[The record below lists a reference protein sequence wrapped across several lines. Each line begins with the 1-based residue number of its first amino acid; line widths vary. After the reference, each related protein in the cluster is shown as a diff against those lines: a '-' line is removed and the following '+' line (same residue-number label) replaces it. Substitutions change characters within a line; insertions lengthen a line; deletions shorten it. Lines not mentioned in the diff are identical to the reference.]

1 MITATVATKEVPNYG
16 QLGYDRLVADKEQ
29 GIFGIFDGMGVS
41 DGAEWAAN
49 QAANLFKEAAPTYFS
64 YKNLAMALENIIKL
78 VGVRPDAGTTATIVY
93 VDPAGDLHY
102 AHVGDSRL
110 YILNDGRVKQITADE
125 GVGNVLYNYVG
136 GRSKGVCQLGTVTD
150 WQKAML
156 CSDGVTGDW
165 KEQLISDRQIELALF
180 NNTPEKAIDKILAKS
195 TKVDDK
201 SIIVIG
207 NYDDTQPKV

>member
-1 MITATVATKEVPNYG
+1 MLVATKEIPNYG
-16 QLGYDRLVADKEQ
+16 QLGYDRLVADETL

-49 QAANLFKEAAPTYFS
+49 TAAKMFKDDAPTYFS
-64 YKNLAMALENIIKL
+64 YQNLAQTLENIVKV
-78 VGVRPDAGTTATIVY
+78 VGVRPDAGTTATIAY
-93 VDPAGDLHY
+93 VAPTGELHY
-102 AHVGDSRL
+102 AHIGDSRL
-110 YILNDGRVKQITADE
+110 YILDDGRVKQVTADE

-136 GRSKGVCQLGTVTD
+136 GRGKGVCQLGTITD

-165 KEQLISDRQIELALF
+165 ADQLITDRQIELALF
-180 NNTPEKAIDKILAKS
+180 NNAPDKAIDKILKHS

-207 NYDDTQPKV
+207 NYDDPQPAV